1 MKCGVLK
8 ESLNENMVALIPDSI
23 PLLKKAGLSVY
34 IEKGAGEKS
43 FLKDEIYIKNGGE
56 ITDREKIYEEC
67 DIILC
72 VRKPFDLNLLREKQ
86 TIIGMLDPFKNFEEI
101 KKIIKNKANL
111 FSLELL
117 PRITRAQSMDVLS
130 SLAMITGYK
139 AVLMAANF
147 LPKMFPMSM
156 TAAGTIT
163 PAKVFVIGAGVA
175 GLTAIATSKRLGAV
189 VYAYDIRP
197 KVKEEVE
204 SIGAKFVEIGLEA
217 KEAEDKSGYAK
228 KMDEEFYKKQ
238 RELLK
243 KMVIESDVVI
253 GAAAVPGKRAPI
265 LITQDMVKEMKEGS
279 VIVDLAASTG
289 GNCELTEIGK
299 IVKKYGTIIIGE
311 TDISS
316 KVPYHASQMYS
327 KNITNFVLN
336 LVKDGKLYINLEDE
350 IIRDTLLIKD
360 GELYSPRFKEIMNI

>member
-1 MKCGVLK
+1 
-8 ESLNENMVALIPDSI
+8 
-23 PLLKKAGLSVY
+23 
-34 IEKGAGEKS
+34 
-43 FLKDEIYIKNGGE
+43 
-56 ITDREKIYEEC
+56 
-67 DIILC
+67 
-72 VRKPFDLNLLREKQ
+72 
-86 TIIGMLDPFKNFEEI
+86 MLDPFKNFEEI
-101 KKIIKNKANL
+101 RKIIKNKANL

-130 SLAMITGYK
+130 SMAMIAGYK
-139 AVLMAANF
+139 AVLIAANF

-175 GLTAIATSKRLGAV
+175 GLTAIATSKRLGAT

-204 SIGAKFVEIGLEA
+204 SIGGKFVEIGLEV

-228 KMDEEFYKKQ
+228 KMDEEFYKRQ
-238 RELLK
+238 REMLK
-243 KMVIESDVVI
+243 KMVIESDVI
-253 GAAAVPGKRAPI
+253 ITTAAVPGKKAPI
-265 LITQDMVKEMKEGS
+265 LITEDMVKEMKEGS

-299 IVKKYGTIIIGE
+299 IVKKYGIVIIGE
-311 TDISS
+311 TDIPS

-327 KNITNFVLN
+327 RNITNFVLN
-336 LVKDGKLYINLEDE
+336 LLKDGKLNINLEDE
-350 IIRDTLLIKD
+350 IIRDTLLVKD
-360 GELYSPRFKEIMNI
+360 GEFYSPRFKEIMNI